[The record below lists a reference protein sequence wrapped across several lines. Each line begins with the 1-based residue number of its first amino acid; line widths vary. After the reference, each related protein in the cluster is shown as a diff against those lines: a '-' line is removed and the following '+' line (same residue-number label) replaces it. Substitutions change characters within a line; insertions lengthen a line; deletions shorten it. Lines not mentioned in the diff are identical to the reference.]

1 MNIVEE
7 GYNFALAKRGLP
19 LFFVHIAKKRA
30 EKHLPKRRANTPL
43 ETSRDGATPVRKK
56 CKITYEENHQFP
68 AVPPRSCAVG
78 ALCSLGGTGIPPRC
92 DGERHLSRGDAPS
105 LSTFRLIFTD
115 TRHKHGESQLVR
127 ADLPCRRN
135 NTRHKRDQSCHKRG
149 KCRHKR
155 ADFRCLIAEHH
166 ETSARRCAVEGTD
179 RAAFHRHAP
188 RHAHCVPR

>member
-1 MNIVEE
+1 MNPVEE
-7 GYNFALAKRGLP
+7 GHNFALAKRGLP

-43 ETSRDGATPVRKK
+43 ETSPRGATPVRKK

-78 ALCSLGGTGIPPRC
+78 ALCSLGGTGISPRC

-115 TRHKHGESQLVR
+115 TRHKHGESRLVR
-127 ADLPCRRN
+127 ADLPYRRN
-135 NTRHKRDQSCHKRG
+135 NTRRKRG
-149 KCRHKR
+149 KSRHKR
-155 ADFRCLIAEHH
+155 ADFRRLIAEHRPP
-166 ETSARRCAVEGTD
+166 SPRR
-179 RAAFHRHAP
+179 
-188 RHAHCVPR
+188 